1 MQAGSA
7 SKGFWRVRYTV
18 LGIMLTAWLF
28 SFLDRMV
35 MGIALPY
42 IGADFNLTNEQLGLI
57 MSAFFVGYAL
67 FQIPGGLLA
76 DKFGPRKVM
85 AGAITWWSVFTSMTG
100 LVFSLPIMLVVRCV
114 VGIGEA
120 AFPSASWKTIATYF
134 PSSQRAT
141 ATAIQSCV
149 NALGPALA
157 TMAAA
162 SIISM
167 FGWRHVFVVLG
178 LPGLL
183 IALAL
188 YLYVRNDPKD
198 HPGMSAE
205 ELKELEEDPGIVS
218 LSASGQEKPT
228 FGQLMRQ
235 PILWQMVI
243 IWFAFDITY
252 WGFVSWLPSYLIKG
266 RGFSLAEL
274 GLLGSLP
281 FFVGTVALIIGG
293 FFSDNLKAKG
303 VHRKWIFIPTCAIA
317 AIALYVT
324 FKAETVTGSVTAQ
337 CVAAFFL
344 FLAFA
349 AFWGIVVDSIP
360 PAIMGAGSATVN
372 FGGQMAGIVAGWAVG
387 KLIDLNG
394 GSFEWAFFF
403 LMGGTILA
411 LLVALTIKNEKPAA
425 AKS

>member
-114 VGIGEA
+114 FGIGEA

-218 LSASGQEKPT
+218 LSASGQENPPSASLCANPSSGRWSSSGLPLTSPT
-228 FGQLMRQ
+228 G
-235 PILWQMVI
+235 
-243 IWFAFDITY
+243 
-252 WGFVSWLPSYLIKG
+252 
-266 RGFSLAEL
+266 
-274 GLLGSLP
+274 
-281 FFVGTVALIIGG
+281 AL
-293 FFSDNLKAKG
+293 
-303 VHRKWIFIPTCAIA
+303 
-317 AIALYVT
+317 
-324 FKAETVTGSVTAQ
+324 
-337 CVAAFFL
+337 
-344 FLAFA
+344 
-349 AFWGIVVDSIP
+349 
-360 PAIMGAGSATVN
+360 
-372 FGGQMAGIVAGWAVG
+372 
-387 KLIDLNG
+387 
-394 GSFEWAFFF
+394 
-403 LMGGTILA
+403 
-411 LLVALTIKNEKPAA
+411 
-425 AKS
+425 

>member
-1 MQAGSA
+1 M
-7 SKGFWRVRYTV
+7 WC
-18 LGIMLTAWLF
+18 W
-28 SFLDRMV
+28 
-35 MGIALPY
+35 
-42 IGADFNLTNEQLGLI
+42 
-57 MSAFFVGYAL
+57 AF
-67 FQIPGGLLA
+67 
-76 DKFGPRKVM
+76 
-85 AGAITWWSVFTSMTG
+85 
-100 LVFSLPIMLVVRCV
+100 
-114 VGIGEA
+114 
-120 AFPSASWKTIATYF
+120 
-134 PSSQRAT
+134 
-141 ATAIQSCV
+141 
-149 NALGPALA
+149 
-157 TMAAA
+157 
-162 SIISM
+162 
-167 FGWRHVFVVLG
+167 
-178 LPGLL
+178 LL

>member
-1 MQAGSA
+1 
-7 SKGFWRVRYTV
+7 
-18 LGIMLTAWLF
+18 
-28 SFLDRMV
+28 
-35 MGIALPY
+35 
-42 IGADFNLTNEQLGLI
+42 
-57 MSAFFVGYAL
+57 
-67 FQIPGGLLA
+67 
-76 DKFGPRKVM
+76 
-85 AGAITWWSVFTSMTG
+85 MTG

-114 VGIGEA
+114 FGIGEA